1 MASTRPACV
10 STACT
15 ISFKFKTGKM
25 SESSSSAEVDYLDL
39 CEKHVCSLASILAT
53 GENLVNQGQCQDLSS
68 KLSKITQ
75 NVQELVLCSEGSVV
89 YFHLALKNLYR
100 YLEKAKA
107 LVSSCAQENWLAAAV
122 FQIQNESTFREIL
135 LDAGLCYNAIYELAK
150 SRSIDW
156 NDHLPEDLRQSSVFE
171 PASDTDIDNDKRN
184 LQKRLDDLAN
194 GYTEVNRLDYWIP
207 GRVARRQSLAKYLLE
222 KMCYTPLQP
231 QLDTYSA
238 ILWRKVSEPSGTW
251 GSSRFLGAGSGAS
264 GVCSTTW
271 LGIPCAKKEFHGEE
285 IESIFLKE
293 AGILAHLRHP
303 CIVDMICCGNGL
315 ERGDRFIAME
325 LMERSLFDL
334 IQEQKGVPFPLSVAV
349 DMMVQMARGV
359 RYLHERGVAHRDLKP
374 QNVVVKRLS
383 LPHVEDHFGVKLVDF
398 GISKVKVEASKSNT
412 MTYSG
417 IGTTMYRA
425 PEAHPMA
432 NPGGGAKVNWFKADA
447 FSFAMTCAHVLTLK
461 VPFNGLSSSELYKEV
476 CKNARRP
483 DLRDMCPEELIL
495 LLKDCWKSN
504 PLSRPSFVEICTR
517 LETFK
522 YNDQVVDKDKM
533 DSGLGLDFI
542 KQKFEG
548 ESLKERAISLA
559 EDEGMAFDLQ
569 LPILLC
575 GCGRAL
581 EPLPQSLYR
590 SGRFICNICWEEGQ
604 EEVYHCEN
612 CQFDA
617 HPECAMVKEQ
627 VEVFFHDHPL
637 HLLVKNYYNERSDA
651 TCYFCKESVQGSD
664 WVYWCEECDLDVHA
678 LCAKYPKEKPRAAF
692 HYHSLTLRQYL
703 PLTNLSCACCD
714 GEVRTNS
721 WRYTC
726 VERWC
731 AYDVHPNCT
740 ILATAPLCMFDGSH
754 RLDLVKYPSGFH
766 CSKCG
771 SLGVS
776 CFYHCEQCNV
786 DIHLECLDNVVD
798 HEGCRIKAYEEF
810 IQEYG
815 TEAKPFGI
823 NMITEL
829 LEKFYGRDS
838 LDGSLSSTS
847 SPTKPPGGHYGCQG
861 IFLKNKWKPI
871 SLLFVLLHVV
881 VEGCATSL
889 EPIIH
894 GIPSFQ
900 TPDLDAID
908 FNDELRRKIFVET
921 AERIAKRMTSKTW
934 RKKLN
939 AKSLEMLK
947 NLEKMILDLRSS
959 GKVLQ
964 GDEEVFALAL
974 EKVQNEKEIEEEE
987 MALQMQSR
995 MRRGPRTCL
1004 FYVKNE
1010 ERGVNELLTNLRS
1023 DRKDLCIMFLCEE
1036 PGQEHSGNDFMV
1048 AFYRVL
1054 EEEFVHKV
1062 PPLFTR
1068 GLRVVAKVMSALPS
1082 ELTQLDSVTL
1092 PIFGSSLPWDLQAMD
1107 FEKHG
1112 KILIDKENANEL
1124 ERAEDSAAQLLL
1136 SNLENDDT
1144 CLCKD
1149 FGLLRVRYKG
1159 TEKSDCSRYSRG
1171 SVAWLCKDHVNRGL
1185 KDGILESYPMKYYN
1199 PELN

>member
-75 NVQELVLCSEGSVV
+75 NVRELVLCSEGSVV

-559 EDEGMAFDLQ
+559 EDEDMAFDLQ

-771 SLGVS
+771 SLGFS

-798 HEGCRIKAYEEF
+798 HEGCRTKAYE
-810 IQEYG
+810 
-815 TEAKPFGI
+815 
-823 NMITEL
+823 
-829 LEKFYGRDS
+829 D
-838 LDGSLSSTS
+838 
-847 SPTKPPGGHYGCQG
+847 
-861 IFLKNKWKPI
+861 
-871 SLLFVLLHVV
+871 
-881 VEGCATSL
+881 
-889 EPIIH
+889 
-894 GIPSFQ
+894 
-900 TPDLDAID
+900 
-908 FNDELRRKIFVET
+908 IFVET
-921 AERIAKRMTSKTW
+921 AERIAKRMTTKAW
-934 RKKLN
+934 RMKLN
-939 AKSLEMLK
+939 AKFLEMLK
-947 NLEKMILDLRSS
+947 NLEKIILDLQSS

-974 EKVQNEKEIEEEE
+974 EKVQNEKEIVEEE
-987 MALQMQSR
+987 MAIQMQSR
-995 MRRGPRTCL
+995 MRCGPRTCL
-1004 FYVKNE
+1004 FYVKDE
-1010 ERGVNELLTNLRS
+1010 ERGVNELLTSLRS
-1023 DRKDLCIMFLCEE
+1023 DIENLCIMFLCEE
-1036 PGQEHSGNDFMV
+1036 PGQEHSGDDFLVAIYGMV
-1048 AFYRVL
+1048 
-1054 EEEFVHKV
+1054 EEEFVYKV
-1062 PPLFTR
+1062 LPLFTN
-1068 GLRVVAKVMSALPS
+1068 GLEVVAKILSALPKAH
-1082 ELTQLDSVTL
+1082 LDSVTL
-1092 PIFGSSLPWDLQAMD
+1092 PIFGSSMPWDVEAME

-1112 KILIDKENANEL
+1112 KILTDKENANEL
-1124 ERAEDSAAQLLL
+1124 ERAEDSAAQWLL
-1136 SNLENDDT
+1136 SKLENDSFRFY
-1144 CLCKD
+1144 KD
-1149 FGLLRVRYKG
+1149 FGLLRVRYKVL
-1159 TEKSDCSRYSRG
+1159 EKDDCSRYSRG
-1171 SVAWLCKDHVNRGL
+1171 SVAWLCKDHVNVGL
-1185 KDGILESYPMKYYN
+1185 KHGILESYPMKYYN